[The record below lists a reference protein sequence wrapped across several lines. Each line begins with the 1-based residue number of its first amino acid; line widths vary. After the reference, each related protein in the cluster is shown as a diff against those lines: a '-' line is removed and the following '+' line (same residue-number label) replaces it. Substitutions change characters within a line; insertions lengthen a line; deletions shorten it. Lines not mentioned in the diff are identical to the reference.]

1 MSHSSTPIALIGSAF
16 GLGILLQE
24 FFQASF
30 GYLYSI
36 GFGIALIVC
45 HIRRWH
51 VPFFISMFCCF
62 LILGSIR
69 LKAVIPKT
77 TSTET
82 IHELVVTK
90 AANTNRFGHQYIALT
105 SNKEHILVQTT
116 LAQRLSVGDRL
127 LVRAKLLPIEA
138 PKNPMDFDFKTH
150 MQRKGVVR
158 KINLA
163 KTPYAALSPNSSV
176 RRWAYKLQQ
185 KLISQLKH
193 TPLNQNNKA
202 LVMALVL
209 GHKAELS
216 EERIAQYQRAGA
228 MHLLAISGLH
238 IGVVLMLLRFFVR
251 PLKRL
256 KYGKALAALLP
267 LLFLWCFVLI
277 TGGSASVTRAVT
289 MFTFLQ
295 IGLALAR
302 KNASIQGVWASFV
315 ILLFVNPRFIF
326 DVGFQLSYAAV
337 FGIVWM
343 MPRWQHL
350 FIKKHWSVRYLADLF
365 GVGCIAQLAILP
377 LSLYYFNQFPLLF
390 WVSNLVLVPLLG
402 FIITVAIASVG
413 LSFVPSAYPAYNLL
427 NHIFDAYQHIVTWIA
442 QWERFFIESIPFRSI
457 DAVLLS
463 MVIISLFVF
472 LTRSI
477 LRKIWLLGV
486 LTVLFHLN
494 LLLEWKPPPKTLIG
508 HVYKNSLVLTAEKE
522 IAIAHFAKKTKK
534 VMQLALR
541 FQLENRLDSI
551 RYQRLSNSYT
561 DLLVIDSLGIYKGVQ
576 AHNRV
581 LLRQSPKIHLDDV
594 IEHIKP
600 TIIIADGSN
609 YPSFVARWQ
618 ATCKAKKIAFH
629 NTASEGSY
637 PLN

>member
-1 MSHSSTPIALIGSAF
+1 
-16 GLGILLQE
+16 
-24 FFQASF
+24 
-30 GYLYSI
+30 
-36 GFGIALIVC
+36 
-45 HIRRWH
+45 
-51 VPFFISMFCCF
+51 
-62 LILGSIR
+62 
-69 LKAVIPKT
+69 
-77 TSTET
+77 
-82 IHELVVTK
+82 
-90 AANTNRFGHQYIALT
+90 
-105 SNKEHILVQTT
+105 
-116 LAQRLSVGDRL
+116 
-127 LVRAKLLPIEA
+127 
-138 PKNPMDFDFKTH
+138 
-150 MQRKGVVR
+150 
-158 KINLA
+158 
-163 KTPYAALSPNSSV
+163 
-176 RRWAYKLQQ
+176 
-185 KLISQLKH
+185 
-193 TPLNQNNKA
+193 
-202 LVMALVL
+202 
-209 GHKAELS
+209 
-216 EERIAQYQRAGA
+216 
-228 MHLLAISGLH
+228 
-238 IGVVLMLLRFFVR
+238 
-251 PLKRL
+251 
-256 KYGKALAALLP
+256 
-267 LLFLWCFVLI
+267 
-277 TGGSASVTRAVT
+277 
-289 MFTFLQ
+289 
-295 IGLALAR
+295 
-302 KNASIQGVWASFV
+302 
-315 ILLFVNPRFIF
+315 
-326 DVGFQLSYAAV
+326 
-337 FGIVWM
+337 M

-457 DAVLLS
+457 DAVFLS

-472 LTRSI
+472 LTRST

-594 IEHIKP
+594 IEHIRP
-600 TIIIADGSN
+600 AIIIADGSN

>member
-30 GYLYSI
+30 GYLYPI

-82 IHELVVTK
+82 IHKLVVTK

-105 SNKEHILVQTT
+105 SYKEHILVQTT

-150 MQRKGVVR
+150 MQRKGVMR

-163 KTPYAALSPNSSV
+163 KTPYAALSSKPSV

-238 IGVVLMLLRFFVR
+238 IGVVLMILRFFVR

-267 LLFLWCFVLI
+267 VLFLWCFVLI

-337 FGIVWM
+337 
-343 MPRWQHL
+343 
-350 FIKKHWSVRYLADLF
+350 
-365 GVGCIAQLAILP
+365 
-377 LSLYYFNQFPLLF
+377 
-390 WVSNLVLVPLLG
+390 
-402 FIITVAIASVG
+402 
-413 LSFVPSAYPAYNLL
+413 
-427 NHIFDAYQHIVTWIA
+427 
-442 QWERFFIESIPFRSI
+442 
-457 DAVLLS
+457 
-463 MVIISLFVF
+463 
-472 LTRSI
+472 
-477 LRKIWLLGV
+477 
-486 LTVLFHLN
+486 
-494 LLLEWKPPPKTLIG
+494 LE
-508 HVYKNSLVLTAEKE
+508 
-522 IAIAHFAKKTKK
+522 
-534 VMQLALR
+534 
-541 FQLENRLDSI
+541 
-551 RYQRLSNSYT
+551 
-561 DLLVIDSLGIYKGVQ
+561 
-576 AHNRV
+576 
-581 LLRQSPKIHLDDV
+581 
-594 IEHIKP
+594 
-600 TIIIADGSN
+600 
-609 YPSFVARWQ
+609 
-618 ATCKAKKIAFH
+618 
-629 NTASEGSY
+629 
-637 PLN
+637 

>member
-24 FFQASF
+24 FSQPNF
-30 GYLYSI
+30 GHLYPI

-45 HIRRWH
+45 HIKRWY
-51 VPFFISMFCCF
+51 VPFLVSMFCGF
-62 LILGSIR
+62 LVLGSIR
-69 LKAVIPKT
+69 LKPLSSKT

-90 AANTNRFGHQYIALT
+90 AANTNAFGHQYIALT

-116 LAQRLSVGDRL
+116 LAQGLSIGDRL
-127 LVRAKLLPIEA
+127 LIRAKLSPIQA

-150 MQRKGVVR
+150 MQRKGVMR

-163 KTPYAALSPNSSV
+163 KTPFTTISPKPSV
-176 RRWAYKLQQ
+176 LRWAYKLQQ

-193 TPLNQNNKA
+193 TPLNQNNQA

-216 EERIAQYQRAGA
+216 EERIVQYQRAGA

-251 PLKRL
+251 PLKSLR
-256 KYGKALAALLP
+256 YGKTLAALLP
-267 LLFLWCFVLI
+267 VLFLWCFVLI

-295 IGLALAR
+295 MGLALAR

-350 FIKKHWSVRYLADLF
+350 FIKKHWSARYLADLF

-402 FIITVAIASVG
+402 FIIAMAIASVG
-413 LSFVPSAYPAYNLL
+413 ISFVPSAYPAYDLANS
-427 NHIFDAYQHIVTWIA
+427 IFDAYQHTVAWIA
-442 QWERFFIESIPFRSI
+442 QWERFFIENIPFRSI
-457 DAVLLS
+457 DALLLS
-463 MVIISLFVF
+463 MTIISLFIF
-472 LTRSI
+472 ITHPT

-486 LTVLFHLN
+486 LTVLFHVN
-494 LLLEWKPPPKTLIG
+494 LLLQWKAQPKTLIG
-508 HVYKNSLVLTAEKE
+508 HVYKNSLILTNEKE
-522 IAIAHFAKKTKK
+522 IAIAYYAKKTKK
-534 VMQLALR
+534 VMQLALQ
-541 FQLENRLDSI
+541 FQLDNRLDSI
-551 RYQRLSNSYT
+551 RFHRLNNSYT

-576 AHNRV
+576 AQDRV

-609 YPSFVARWQ
+609 YPSFIARWQ
-618 ATCKAKKIAFH
+618 ATCKAKKITFH
-629 NTASEGSY
+629 NTAAEGSY